1 MPSPQNDAQRM
12 RESLGSITR
21 SVAPANSSDVPLRK
35 VHVVPPFVD
44 SQTPYFCELG
54 GVVRRMPPR
63 PRSVAM
69 YRWLGLPGSTTM
81 SDVELP
87 MKKSPETCVHVLPA
101 SADR

>member
-12 RESLGSITR
+12 LGALGSITR
-21 SVAPANSSDVPLRK
+21 SVAPANSSDVPMSS
-35 VHVVPPFVD
+35 VQVAPPFLD
-44 SQTPYFCELG
+44 SQTPYFCVLG

-69 YRWLGLPGSTTM
+69 YRWLALLGSTTM

-87 MKKSPETCVHVLPA
+87 RKEFPETCVHVLP
-101 SADR
+101 